1 MVQIFLISMLKLT
14 NFRGTL
20 KFRFLYFYK
29 KGDFYYMAYYDQQ
42 HREKINSFNSMWSKL
57 DEIEKLARV
66 YEINDIAQ
74 DNNLKL
80 LQTLVLFDFQ
90 NQPGR
95 EGSDA
100 IDRYGNTWELKT
112 VNIDLTNSF
121 STNHHTNLERISV
134 FRQERWL
141 FSAYRGIF
149 LQEVFAVSPIS
160 LEEYFTKWEE
170 TVRKKIKGNNENA
183 HLNNPKIPLKF
194 VRQVGIKVYPIDNPI
209 DPAEVLR
216 IL

>member
-1 MVQIFLISMLKLT
+1 
-14 NFRGTL
+14 
-20 KFRFLYFYK
+20 
-29 KGDFYYMAYYDQQ
+29 MAYYDKQ
-42 HREKINSFNSMWSKL
+42 HQEKIHNLNSMWLKL
-57 DEIEKLARV
+57 DGIEELARA
-66 YEINDIAQ
+66 YEISDIAQ

-80 LQTLVLFDFQ
+80 LQTLVLFDFK

-100 IDRYGNTWELKT
+100 IDRYGHAWELKT

-141 FSAYRGIF
+141 FSAYRGIS
-149 LQEVFAVSPIS
+149 LQEVYAVSPLA

-170 TVRKKIKGNNENA
+170 TVREKIKGNNENA

-194 VRQVGIKVYPIDNPI
+194 VRQMGIKVYPVDTPI
-209 DPAEVLR
+209 DPAEVLKF
-216 IL
+216 L

>member
-1 MVQIFLISMLKLT
+1 
-14 NFRGTL
+14 
-20 KFRFLYFYK
+20 
-29 KGDFYYMAYYDQQ
+29 MAYFDQQ
-42 HREKINSFNSMWSKL
+42 HCKKINDFNSMWSKL
-57 DEIEKLARV
+57 DGIEKLART

-100 IDRYGNTWELKT
+100 TDRYGHAWELKT
-112 VNIDLTNSF
+112 VNIDLTKSF
-121 STNHHTNLERISV
+121 STNHHTNLERIAV

-141 FSAYRGIF
+141 FSAYRGIS
-149 LQEVFAVSPIS
+149 LQEVYAVSPIT
-160 LEEYFTKWEE
+160 LEIYFTKWEKA
-170 TVRKKIKGNNENA
+170 VRKKIAGNNENA
-183 HLNNPKIPLKF
+183 HLNNPKIPFTF
-194 VRQVGIKVYPIDNPI
+194 VQQFGIKVYPVDHPV

>member
-1 MVQIFLISMLKLT
+1 
-14 NFRGTL
+14 
-20 KFRFLYFYK
+20 
-29 KGDFYYMAYYDQQ
+29 MAYNDQQ
-42 HREKINSFNSMWSKL
+42 HREKIKYFNSMWSKL
-57 DEIEKLARV
+57 DGIEKLARI
-66 YEINDIAQ
+66 YKIRDIAQ

-80 LQTLVLFDFQ
+80 LQTLVLFDFK

-100 IDRYGNTWELKT
+100 IDRYGHAWELKT
-112 VNIDLTNSF
+112 VNIDLTKGF
-121 STNHHTNLERISV
+121 STNHHTNLERIAV

-141 FSAYRGIF
+141 FSTYRGIS
-149 LQEVFAVSPIS
+149 LQEVYAVSPTA
-160 LEEYFTKWEE
+160 LEGYFTKWEYS
-170 TVRKKIKGNNENA
+170 VRKKIAENNENA

-194 VRQVGIKVYPIDNPI
+194 VRDVGIKIYPVDTPI

>member
-1 MVQIFLISMLKLT
+1 
-14 NFRGTL
+14 
-20 KFRFLYFYK
+20 
-29 KGDFYYMAYYDQQ
+29 MAYYDRQ
-42 HREKINSFNSMWSKL
+42 HRAKIDSLNSMWSKL
-57 DEIEKLARV
+57 DGIEELAHT

-100 IDRYGNTWELKT
+100 IDRYGHAWELKT
-112 VNIDLTNSF
+112 VNIDLTSGF
-121 STNHHTNLERISV
+121 STNHHTNLERIAV

-141 FSAYRGIF
+141 FSVYRGIL
-149 LQEVFAVSPIS
+149 LQEVYAVSPAA
-160 LEEYFTKWEE
+160 LEEYFSKWEKA
-170 TVRKKIKGNNENA
+170 VREKIKEKNDNA

-194 VRQVGIKVYPIDNPI
+194 VCQVGIKVYPVAIPV

-216 IL
+216 VL